1 MAAFKSVDH
10 VGIVVKDLEV
20 SIPWWNHFLEAE
32 PFWKATWLAADI
44 DDYVGHIVG
53 YENCDMTCAFWSLPG
68 GTVLEMLEYHNPRAG
83 CCGHGVLQ
91 RRQHPPLPGDN
102 RYLQGLRADARAR
115 RVPFARAGSLRLG
128 EIQGKSGLLPQGSRR
143 HLDSNL
149 SSSSGQPR
157 PFQEQSPFGDPY
169 T

>member
-10 VGIVVKDLEV
+10 IGIVVKDLEV

-44 DDYVGHIVG
+44 DDYVGQIVG

-68 GTVLEMLEYHNPRAG
+68 GTVLEMLEYHNPGPGSVDMESYNAGNTHLCLETTDIYRDYERMRGRAEFRSPEPVRCAWG
-83 CCGHGVLQ
+83 KYKGNLAC
-91 RRQHPPLPGDN
+91 
-102 RYLQGLRADARAR
+102 YLRDPDGISIELVQF
-115 RVPFARAGSLRLG
+115 V
-128 EIQGKSGLLPQGSRR
+128 
-143 HLDSNL
+143 
-149 SSSSGQPR
+149 GQPR